1 MIKDTEFSKWC
12 AQCWYFKFMCVETSM
27 REFEFGEVTATVE
40 FSCASGAF
48 YALVKKVPA
57 FSIQTRITQLVVL
70 QWWMLW
76 TGKHCKVFADQ
87 YHDVKLLVSAEAG
100 VRKPK
105 SRRPEAPV
113 RCWRDQRI
121 AQYDAGAMTSLAP

>member
-1 MIKDTEFSKWC
+1 MPPGLFTHWSK
-12 AQCWYFKFMCVETSM
+12 KFPPFQSKH
-27 REFEFGEVTATVE
+27 
-40 FSCASGAF
+40 ASRSLA
-48 YALVKKVPA
+48 
-57 FSIQTRITQLVVL
+57 L